1 MLPACFWC
9 PLIPPH
15 ALLQCENLSIFQDL
29 GLGFFFLLAAR
40 WVPWLASPWAP
51 CSGCPSWSRGWARG
65 TQRALPASAA
75 LCFCFMLTNSCCNV
89 RPNYYLLLCSSLL
102 RCVCAPGMTP
112 DSCVAH
118 AEMAGQLQ
126 LVPLGIFQQL
136 VGCHCAVHS
145 APCLTFFPY

>member
-1 MLPACFWC
+1 MKLELCSSQGCPCPAGVWLSPGTETQGLWGVF
-9 PLIPPH
+9 LGDLQPH
-15 ALLQCENLSIFQDL
+15 LGV
-29 GLGFFFLLAAR
+29 GLGTALG
-40 WVPWLASPWAP
+40 
-51 CSGCPSWSRGWARG
+51 CSAEVRGTRG

-89 RPNYYLLLCSSLL
+89 RPNYYLLLCSSLF

-112 DSCVAH
+112 DSCVTH